1 MTSSTWHSARLRYST
16 AALLTASVLVLTA
29 CNEGNNPPG
38 SDPTSASAS
47 ASTSASVTPSP
58 TPTPS
63 AAYKP
68 ADAKGKAQNVPVP
81 VLPEAAKA
89 ETKEGAMAFAGYW
102 FNLLSYG
109 YETGDLAPLNGV
121 TSSSCGPCDKAKQ
134 VIHAW
139 HSEGRWLVGGKVA
152 AVATSTTFN
161 KSADATYQV
170 AVQAR
175 QTSLTY
181 MRQDGSVARSDPQPD
196 DTGNLLFVAYENGT
210 WRLSDIGKI
219 VG

>member
-1 MTSSTWHSARLRYST
+1 M
-16 AALLTASVLVLTA
+16 LTA
-29 CNEGNNPPG
+29 CNGGATPPG
-38 SDPTSASAS
+38 NDSTSASAS
-47 ASTSASVTPSP
+47 ASEPATATPSP
-58 TPTPS
+58 TPTPT

-89 ETKEGAMAFAGYW
+89 ETKEGAIAFAEYW
-102 FNLLSYG
+102 FSLLSYA
-109 YETGDLAPLNGV
+109 YETGDLAPLDSV
-121 TSSSCGPCDKAKQ
+121 TSPSCGPCDRAKQ
-134 VIHAW
+134 VINAW
-139 HSEGRWLVGGKVA
+139 HTEGRWLVGGKVA

-161 KSADATYQV
+161 KGADSAYQV

-175 QTSLTY
+175 QVALTY

-196 DTGNLLFVAYENGT
+196 DTGNLLFVVYSNGS

>member
-1 MTSSTWHSARLRYST
+1 MTSRTWLSAQWRYST
-16 AALLTASVLVLTA
+16 AALFTASVLVLTA
-29 CNEGNNPPG
+29 CNGGSNPPG
-38 SDPTSASAS
+38 NDPPSASAS
-47 ASTSASVTPSP
+47 ASTSATPSP

-63 AAYKP
+63 APYKP

-89 ETKEGAMAFAGYW
+89 ETKEGAIAFARYW
-102 FNLLSYG
+102 FDLLSYG
-109 YETGDLAPLNGV
+109 YETGDLTALEAVISP
-121 TSSSCGPCDKAKQ
+121 SCEPCTNAKK
-134 VIHAW
+134 VIDAW

-152 AVATSTTFN
+152 AIATSTTFS
-161 KSADATYQV
+161 KGADSTYQV

-175 QTSLTY
+175 QTALTY

-196 DTGNLLFVAYENGT
+196 DTRNLLFVAYENGS
-210 WRLSDIGKI
+210 WRLSNIGKI